1 MGLAH
6 RTLRMRAKWR
16 SLRDRQAPCFR
27 SDCSAGTWTPSAGLG
42 LRTYHPIRPLPFW
55 HVFHPGQDNLSHTV
69 PRRSVQLSKVT
80 VEGKICF
87 LDKRQPVVHH
97 GPSDALS
104 LGFSP
109 HKPVRISRCSV
120 FGAGRLGKL
129 CSCYVSMTGRGQE
142 GLNVLYQVR
151 AHKEVSSNQM
161 TKKWHTGSPGNFP
174 SYWTQR
180 PAEYYAVSKTLFDL
194 NAVFFLNLTETQ

>member
-6 RTLRMRAKWR
+6 RTIRMRAKWR
-16 SLRDRQAPCFR
+16 SLRDRQAPCSR

-69 PRRSVQLSKVT
+69 PRRTVQLSKVT

-120 FGAGRLGKL
+120 FGARRLGKSFVAAMSQWQVGGRRGWMYCIRL
-129 CSCYVSMTGRGQE
+129 GLTRRYHQTRWPKNGILGHLAISHRIEPKDQLNTTPCLKHFLISM
-142 GLNVLYQVR
+142 
-151 AHKEVSSNQM
+151 
-161 TKKWHTGSPGNFP
+161 
-174 SYWTQR
+174 
-180 PAEYYAVSKTLFDL
+180 LFS
-194 NAVFFLNLTETQ
+194 F